1 MRGDRGDE
9 MTRRGA
15 VARIAGLLLALTVV
29 QATAGAAAGAEA
41 VPAEARA
48 QLAPTGK
55 LRAALVLYDPALAS
69 RDAAGEPI
77 GVAPDLARA
86 LAERLGVPLQPI
98 LFDSPAAYAASI
110 GFLRWDI
117 GLAGREAG
125 GPGRVDLSAAFML
138 IDQVLLLGPGKTFQ
152 DFADIDREKVRVGV
166 TIGTASDQLLTRKLT
181 NALIFRVL
189 VGVDNASRTLRNS
202 GADVLAGSAPFLARV
217 GAEVP
222 GSRILGPPFA
232 VVPAVIAVSPGRT
245 EGLAYVN
252 EFVREA
258 KASGFLQRSIER
270 AGLQGVRVAPP

>member
-1 MRGDRGDE
+1 M
-9 MTRRGA
+9 A
-15 VARIAGLLLALTVV
+15 S
-29 QATAGAAAGAEA
+29 AAAGAGA

-69 RDAAGEPI
+69 RDASGEPI

-98 LFDSPAAYAASI
+98 LFDSPATYAASI
-110 GFLRWDI
+110 GLLRWDV
-117 GLAGREAG
+117 GFAGREAG
-125 GPGRVDLSAAFML
+125 GSGRVDFSPAFVL
-138 IDQVLLLGPGKTFQ
+138 VDQVLLLGPGKTFQ
-152 DFADIDREKVRVGV
+152 DLADIDREKVRVGV
-166 TIGTASDQLLTRKLT
+166 TLGTAADQLLTRRLA
-181 NALIFRVL
+181 NAVIFRVL
-189 VGVDNASRTLRNS
+189 VGVDNASLTLRNS
-202 GADVLAGSAPFLARV
+202 GADVLAGSAPFLARIA
-217 GAEVP
+217 AEVP

-258 KASGFLQRSIER
+258 KASGFLQRAIER